1 MSMTYTEAGLLAR
14 HGQTRGRGSEP
25 QTKRIQARHE
35 KILGGVALKS
45 TGNIDGPARDDGGRP
60 TLYVF
65 SGLPGT
71 GKTTLA
77 MLLAKRLAAA
87 YLRIDT
93 VEQALL
99 DLCSFNAEGE
109 GYRLS
114 YRVAADNLRLGV
126 SVVADSCNT
135 MELTRREWQAV
146 AAANGAHCSDIEIC
160 CSDQAEH
167 RRRVETRDGGSQGL
181 YLPSWT
187 EVRNR
192 EYEPW
197 QSDRTVVDTAGQTID
212 ESFDE
217 LIVQLA
223 GDRSQD

>member
-1 MSMTYTEAGLLAR
+1 MKSAR
-14 HGQTRGRGSEP
+14 
-25 QTKRIQARHE
+25 
-35 KILGGVALKS
+35 S
-45 TGNIDGPARDDGGRP
+45 TDDSAPGYGGRP

-71 GKTTLA
+71 GKSTLA
-77 MLLAKRLAAA
+77 MRLAKRLAAA

-99 DLCSFNAEGE
+99 DLCSFNPEGE

-135 MELTRREWQAV
+135 LALTRREWQAV
-146 AAANGAHCSDIEIC
+146 AAANGADCSDIEIC
-160 CSDQAEH
+160 CSDETEH

-181 YLPSWT
+181 YVPSWT
-187 EVRNR
+187 EVQNR

-197 QSDRTVVDTAGQTID
+197 QSDRTVVDTAGKTID

-217 LIVQLA
+217 LMTRLSKQPSV
-223 GDRSQD
+223 D

>member
-1 MSMTYTEAGLLAR
+1 M
-14 HGQTRGRGSEP
+14 
-25 QTKRIQARHE
+25 
-35 KILGGVALKS
+35 KS
-45 TGNIDGPARDDGGRP
+45 TGTIGGSAPGDGGRP

-77 MLLAKRLAAA
+77 MLLAKRVAAA

-93 VEQALL
+93 VEKALL

-114 YRVAADNLRLGV
+114 YRIAADNLRLGV

-146 AAANGAHCSDIEIC
+146 AAANGARCSDIEIC
-160 CSDQAEH
+160 CSDETEH
-167 RRRVETRDGGSQGL
+167 RRRVETRDGGSEGL
-181 YLPSWT
+181 YVPSWT
-187 EVRNR
+187 EVQNR
-192 EYEPW
+192 KYEPW
-197 QSDRTVVDTAGQTID
+197 KSDRVVVDTAGKTIG
-212 ESFDE
+212 ESCDE
-217 LIVQLA
+217 LIVLLSEKQ
-223 GDRSQD
+223 SVV

>member
-1 MSMTYTEAGLLAR
+1 M
-14 HGQTRGRGSEP
+14 
-25 QTKRIQARHE
+25 
-35 KILGGVALKS
+35 KS
-45 TGNIDGPARDDGGRP
+45 TGSLGGLAPGDGERP

-65 SGLPGT
+65 AGLPGT

-77 MLLAKRLAAA
+77 KLLAKQMAAA

-146 AAANGAHCSDIEIC
+146 AAANGALCSDIEIC
-160 CSDQAEH
+160 CSDEAEH

-181 YLPSWT
+181 YVPSWA
-187 EVRNR
+187 EVQNR

-197 QSDRTVVDTAGQTID
+197 QSDRVVGDTAGKTIG
-212 ESFDE
+212 ESCDE
-217 LIVQLA
+217 LFVLLSAKQ
-223 GDRSQD
+223 SVE

>member
-1 MSMTYTEAGLLAR
+1 M
-14 HGQTRGRGSEP
+14 
-25 QTKRIQARHE
+25 
-35 KILGGVALKS
+35 KS
-45 TGNIDGPARDDGGRP
+45 ARDNDDAAPVEFRRP

-71 GKTTLA
+71 GKSTLA
-77 MLLAKRLAAA
+77 MRLAKRLAAA

-93 VEQALL
+93 VEKALL

-146 AAANGAHCSDIEIC
+146 AAANGADCCDIEIC
-160 CSDQAEH
+160 CSDEAEH
-167 RRRVETRDGGSQGL
+167 RRRVETRDGGSEGL
-181 YLPSWT
+181 YIPSWT
-187 EVRNR
+187 EVQNR

-197 QSDRTVVDTAGQTID
+197 QSDRTVVDTAGKTVD

-217 LIVQLA
+217 LMTLLSVEQSV
-223 GDRSQD
+223 D

>member
-1 MSMTYTEAGLLAR
+1 M
-14 HGQTRGRGSEP
+14 
-25 QTKRIQARHE
+25 
-35 KILGGVALKS
+35 KS
-45 TGNIDGPARDDGGRP
+45 ARDNDDRAPGEGKRP

-71 GKTTLA
+71 GKSTLA
-77 MLLAKRLAAA
+77 MRLAKRLAAA

-93 VEQALL
+93 VEKALL

-146 AAANGAHCSDIEIC
+146 AAANGLDTV
-160 CSDQAEH
+160 
-167 RRRVETRDGGSQGL
+167 RRVAPGTAL
-181 YLPSWT
+181 YLPPT
-187 EVRNR
+187 
-192 EYEPW
+192 
-197 QSDRTVVDTAGQTID
+197 Q
-212 ESFDE
+212 
-217 LIVQLA
+217 
-223 GDRSQD
+223 

>member
-1 MSMTYTEAGLLAR
+1 MR
-14 HGQTRGRGSEP
+14 
-25 QTKRIQARHE
+25 
-35 KILGGVALKS
+35 KIEEGAALKS
-45 TGNIDGPARDDGGRP
+45 TGKTGGSVPDEFGRP

-77 MLLAKRLAAA
+77 MLLAKRLVAA

-99 DLCSFNAEGE
+99 DLCSFDAEGE

-114 YRVAADNLRLGV
+114 YRVAADNLRLGI

-135 MELTRREWQAV
+135 MELTRREWQEV
-146 AAANGAHCSDIEIC
+146 AAANAADCSDIETC
-160 CSDQAEH
+160 CSDEAEH

-187 EVRNR
+187 EVQNR
-192 EYEPW
+192 HYEPW
-197 QSDRTVVDTAGQTID
+197 QSDRIVVDTAGKAID

-217 LIVQLA
+217 LMVLLSGEQSV
-223 GDRSQD
+223 D